1 MGIRLKI
8 FFIILAV
15 FLASSFVTWFATE
28 YLVRSQYIKIEN
40 ENTKKDTQR
49 GTNALQNRIEQLAQK
64 TPDWS
69 AWDDTYKFI
78 QDKNDTY
85 IESNIQA
92 ESLQSL
98 SINYM
103 LFFNEKNEL
112 VHSTGV
118 STESGA
124 NIPIPKELSD
134 AFGKD
139 SKLLT
144 KSETDEYHGL
154 LKTSSDPLIIST
166 RPILKSDG
174 TGPVRGT
181 LVFAEYL
188 TNEDI
193 SKISQLTQLDLA
205 LTSAVDSIGNVM
217 PEFSEYSSERPTIK
231 TQGAETITGYQIFN
245 DIYDKSLLSV
255 SVSSPRTIFQQTQET
270 LVFYILIILGVT
282 LASIIVVM
290 HTTGRIVKQSRTL
303 EMERLNKKEIEKQV
317 VERTREAEEEQAR
330 LHSAMDGLNAGLLI
344 TFKDRDEVS
353 YNPASVNILGLRD
366 AVDYANKN
374 NQNVTL
380 GQILK
385 RLEAIKHADIKSK
398 IDECQNNGKPF
409 EIKEI
414 GFENKVLGIF
424 GAPVMVQMDK
434 IIGAVILI
442 EDITERKV
450 LERSKDEFFSI
461 ASHELRTPLT
471 AIKGNSSM
479 VLQYFKKELKNKELH
494 EMIDD
499 IHDSSERLIE
509 IVNDFLDLSRLEQG
523 KIRFNFTPISLEK
536 VIEAVA
542 SEMKNMLAKKK
553 LEIKVDKAT
562 ISNLPEIWA
571 DEGRLQQVLYNLI
584 GNSAKF
590 TEKGSISI
598 SATSENDT
606 VKVLV
611 TDTGRG
617 MNEEA
622 KKLLFHKFQQAGDSL
637 LTRDTTKGTGLGLY
651 ISKMILESMGGKINL
666 EKSELGKG
674 TTFSFTLPVAT
685 RQANETLD
693 NTDENTRPK
702 KDL

>member
-1 MGIRLKI
+1 M
-8 FFIILAV
+8 FF
-15 FLASSFVTWFATE
+15 ASSFVTWFATE

-40 ENTKKDTQR
+40 ENTKKDTLR
-49 GTNALQNRIEQLAQK
+49 GTNALQNRIDQLAQK

-69 AWDDTYKFI
+69 SWDDTYKFI
-78 QDKNDTY
+78 IDKNEAY

-92 ESLQSL
+92 SSLQSL
-98 SINYM
+98 SVNFMMFI
-103 LFFNEKNEL
+103 NEKNEL

-124 NIPIPKELSD
+124 NIPLPKELSD

-154 LKTSSDPLIIST
+154 LRTSGDPLIISAS
-166 RPILKSDG
+166 PILKSDG
-174 TGPVRGT
+174 SGPVRGT

-188 TNEDI
+188 TNEDV
-193 SKISQLTQLDLA
+193 SKISQLTQLDLS
-205 LTSAVDSIGNVM
+205 LTRAVDNLGNVT
-217 PEFSEYSSERPTIK
+217 PEFSEYSSERPTVK
-231 TQGAETITGYQIFN
+231 TAGSETITGHQIFN
-245 DIYDKSLLSV
+245 DIYDKPLLSA
-255 SVSSPRTIFQQTQET
+255 SVTSPRTIYQQTQET
-270 LVFYILIILGVT
+270 LVFYIMIILGMT
-282 LASIIVVM
+282 FASIIVVM
-290 HTTGRIVKQSRTL
+290 HTTSRIVKQSRTI

-317 VERTREAEEEQAR
+317 IERTREAEEEQAR
-330 LHSAMDGLNAGLLI
+330 LHSAMDGLKAGLLM
-344 TFKDRDEVS
+344 TFKDQNEVS
-353 YNPASVNILGLRD
+353 CNPALINILDLRD
-366 AVDYANKN
+366 IVDTAERN
-374 NQNVTL
+374 NQDVTL

-385 RLEAIKHADIKSK
+385 RLEVIKRIDIKSK
-398 IDECQNNGKPF
+398 IEDCQNNGTHF

-414 GFENKVLGIF
+414 GFENKVLSIF

-442 EDITERKV
+442 DDITERKV
-450 LERSKDEFFSI
+450 VERSKDEFFSI

-479 VLQYFKKELKNKELH
+479 VLQYFKKELKNKELS

-523 KIRFNFTPISLEK
+523 EVRFNMESVSLEK

-542 SEMKNMLAKKK
+542 YEMKNMLTKKK

-562 ISNLPEIWA
+562 ISKLPDVWA
-571 DEGRLQQVLYNLI
+571 DKDRLEQVLYNLV
-584 GNSAKF
+584 GNAAKF

-598 SATSENDT
+598 SAISDKNN
-606 VKVLV
+606 VKVLIA
-611 TDTGRG
+611 DTGRG

-622 KKLLFHKFQQAGDSL
+622 QKLLFHKFQQAGESL

-651 ISKMILESMGGKINL
+651 ISKMILEKMNGTINL
-666 EKSELGKG
+666 EDSEVGKG
-674 TTFSFTLPVAT
+674 TTFSFTIPRADSQST
-685 RQANETLD
+685 KSPSPAE
-693 NTDENTRPK
+693 K
-702 KDL
+702 K